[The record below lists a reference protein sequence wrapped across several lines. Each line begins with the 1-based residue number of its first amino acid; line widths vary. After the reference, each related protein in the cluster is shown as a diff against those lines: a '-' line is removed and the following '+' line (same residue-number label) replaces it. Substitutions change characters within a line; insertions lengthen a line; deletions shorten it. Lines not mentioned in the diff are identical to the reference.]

1 VGALTRSLATCL
13 AVAALAAAAP
23 ARAQGD
29 PSAIAD
35 ALFADAKRLLEAGK
49 VDQACPKFAE
59 SLRLAPTLGTRLNLA
74 RCYEVQG
81 KTASAWGQYKE
92 VVRTGGDDT
101 KRVDIA
107 KERVSTLEQVLSRVT
122 IQGSADVGLQLKLDG
137 QVLDAAVLGTAFA
150 IDPGDHALEVSA
162 PNKQPASVKFHVDV
176 AKSASVDLPRL
187 APTTTAPEGPD
198 TSPTT
203 QTPEQ
208 PKAEVASGKRTG
220 GFVTIGVGGALLVA
234 GAVFGGVT
242 IALASD
248 VRAACPDVVCT
259 NQDALSKNSTAHTL
273 AVLSDVLIP
282 LGLVAI
288 GVGAYLVVTS
298 PRRASIALAP
308 TFGPGSGGLSL
319 AGRF

>member
-1 VGALTRSLATCL
+1 MGALTRSLAAC
-13 AVAALAAAAP
+13 LAAAALATATP

-29 PSAIAD
+29 PSTIAD
-35 ALFADAKRLLEAGK
+35 ALFADAKHLLEAGK

-74 RCYEVQG
+74 HCYEVQG

-107 KERVSTLEQVLSRVT
+107 KERVSTLEQILSRVT
-122 IQGSADVGLQLKLDG
+122 IQGSADVGLQMKLDG

-162 PNKQPASVKFHVDV
+162 PNKQARSVTFHVEV
-176 AKSASVDLPRL
+176 AKSSSVDIPTLT
-187 APTTTAPEGPD
+187 PTTAKPEAPD
-198 TSPTT
+198 ASAT

-208 PKAEVASGKRTG
+208 PTTNVSSGKRMG

-234 GAVFGGVT
+234 GAIFGGVT

-248 VRAACPDVVCT
+248 VRAACPDLVCT

-273 AVLSDVLIP
+273 AVLSDVLVP

-288 GVGAYLVVTS
+288 GVGAYLVVTA
-298 PRRASIALAP
+298 PRRAPSLAFAP

-319 AGRF
+319 TGRF